1 MQDKNDPEKL
11 SEKESLQANE
21 KVASSEGE
29 QSSLASDAPAN
40 GTDKAQASS
49 TPSGLPFNSLLRNFA
64 VPVALL
70 IVSIIVW
77 VLALASAP
85 ILDEQY
91 LLRWLKDCRSLT
103 GSSGIQ
109 GFMSW
114 EGFAK
119 QDSWGLVSHS
129 FLLALSTL
137 FGSSPFFFKLTGLLL
152 HVSNSIFLFFC
163 CRKISG
169 TDWFFPTFTA
179 ALFVAYPLAYE
190 SAVWVPGIPLALAGL
205 GFTSAF
211 YLYLAGREKGLNWP
225 YTASISLLTLL
236 SIASSRS
243 MWPAALAFGVF
254 ELFNWLLPAVRGEKK
269 PADPTMKM
277 ITCLLPLVIVGAY
290 CAATGGGMSAFFPD
304 LRWQNLRL
312 EFSSLF
318 FPINQLNWH
327 KYSAEYRF
335 LYITYALMAIPA
347 LLGLSLSRQAR
358 RNSLLCFVLFLVF
371 ALPFA
376 GVAISDPTLYGERFL
391 YLASIGLCL
400 FLGSLLSASTQLLG
414 RWKLGGA
421 MAGTAVA
428 LMLLFTFGRHC
439 WNEAASYRN
448 SARALKAIQKSMK
461 ILAEKNAIPLLL
473 VRDLPDR
480 LSLVPQLSVRGP
492 VAFDWASGLLRS
504 NPVPD
509 GRLKDILRKKEMRD
523 AALRWEPNLS
533 SFLPLII
540 PDEKQTW
547 TELSPETI
555 TERLE
560 PKLMFYKNLHLSDD
574 KKEILLESNSEN
586 GPMFTFTVADMDN
599 LEHDFLYVDA
609 QIDAPTSYAS
619 PRVELHYL
627 TNLHENFE
635 RAERFSYADAIINDG
650 KVHRY
655 KLSLRSNGWTTG
667 GRIKSAAIG
676 FPAGARVRLVKIGV
690 IEREPEIAQLQIST
704 NAKLADPA
712 QKRFTPPYFN
722 YPNDAQLG
730 LAPLADD
737 ADAIKA
743 DFAVNHIK
751 DAAGILA
758 ELSWP
763 NKSFDDANSN
773 HGSGVC
779 YKTFRQSGNKGE
791 LSIPLRG
798 LPGPGVYSLRVIGSA
813 ESGAYLGQF
822 SDPICFQVPKVP
834 QEN

>member
-1 MQDKNDPEKL
+1 MQDKNDPANMPENK
-11 SEKESLQANE
+11 SAEADDKASRADDDRSSLNSA
-21 KVASSEGE
+21 ASSPGSETATIT
-29 QSSLASDAPAN
+29 SSTAILPIVSLA
-40 GTDKAQASS
+40 
-49 TPSGLPFNSLLRNFA
+49 RNFA
-64 VPVALL
+64 VPLSLL
-70 IVSIIVW
+70 IVSIVVW

-91 LLRWLKDCRSLT
+91 LLRWLKDCRGLA

-119 QDSWGLVSHS
+119 QDSWGVASHT
-129 FLLALSTL
+129 FLLALSTV
-137 FGSSPFFFKLTGLLL
+137 FGSSPFFFKFTGLLL
-152 HVSNSIFLFFC
+152 HVSNSVFLFFC

-169 TDWFFPTFTA
+169 TDWFFPSFAA
-179 ALFVAYPLAYE
+179 ALFAIYPLAYE

-211 YLYLAGREKGLNWP
+211 YLYIAGREKGLSWIH
-225 YTASISLLTLL
+225 TASISLLTLL
-236 SIASSRS
+236 SIASSRA

-254 ELFNWLLPAVRGEKK
+254 ELFNWLWPAVRTEKK
-269 PADPTMKM
+269 SGDPTMKL

-290 CAATGGGMSAFFPD
+290 CAATGGGMTAFLPD
-304 LRWQNLRL
+304 LRLQNLRL
-312 EFSSLF
+312 EFFSLF

-327 KYSAEYRF
+327 NYAAEYRF
-335 LYITYALMAIPA
+335 LYVTYGLMAVPA

-358 RNSLLCFVLFLVF
+358 RNSLLCLVLFLLF
-371 ALPFA
+371 ALPFS
-376 GVAISDPTLYGERFL
+376 GVAINNSAFYGERFL
-391 YLASIGLCL
+391 YLASIGFCL
-400 FLGSLLSASTQLLG
+400 FLGSLLSASTLLLG
-414 RWKLGGA
+414 RWRLGGA
-421 MAGTAVA
+421 MAGSAVA
-428 LMLLFTFGRHC
+428 VLFLLTFGRHC
-439 WNEAASYRN
+439 WNESASYRN

-480 LSLVPQLSVRGP
+480 LSLVPQMSVRGP
-492 VAFDWASGLLRS
+492 VTFDWSSGLLRS

-523 AALRWEPNLS
+523 AVLRWESNMT
-533 SFLPLII
+533 SFLPLIL

-555 TERLE
+555 AERLE

-609 QIDAPTSYAS
+609 QIDAPSSYAS

-650 KVHRY
+650 KAHRY
-655 KLSLRSNGWTTG
+655 KLSLRANGWTTG
-667 GRIKSAAIG
+667 GRILSAAIG
-676 FPAGARVRLVKIGV
+676 FPAGARVRLLKVGV
-690 IEREPEIAQLQIST
+690 VQHEPDIASLQISANT
-704 NAKLADPA
+704 KLADQA
-712 QKRFTPPYFN
+712 RKHYTPPYYN
-722 YPNDAQLG
+722 YPYDAQLG
-730 LAPLADD
+730 LLPLADD
-737 ADAIKA
+737 ADAIRV
-743 DFAVNHIK
+743 DFAVDHIK

-779 YKTFRQSGNKGE
+779 YKTFRQSGAKGQ

-798 LPGPGVYSLRVIGSA
+798 LPGPGVYSVRVIGSA

-822 SDPICFQVPKVP
+822 SDPICFQVPQVP